1 MLRAHKSSQKIPSK
15 TETKAL
21 KQALTAGSYEQFSPP
36 ASPLISRRPISAS
49 TEAALR
55 AACTAVVNGTQDP
68 TDEIV
73 ATVPDSAR
81 ASEDLLRG
89 ANGSSSHG
97 EHSRK
102 DSRQRFEEV
111 AVPHPTKYSYKPDT
125 TVNELFPVTSQER
138 RLMQAQQ
145 PFPER
150 RESLQPKSKSVERP
164 EKSSMARMNSM
175 PEDEASDSEMMS
187 PIERPKTAPFA
198 DSSDVSTPVS
208 ASTDRIFNHA
218 STALTTAAVTP
229 SRPSK
234 RGSQNFVLNDEL
246 YQAAVEQA
254 DTTAAE
260 WMRKELEKRRQKQ
273 DREAQAAQQAQAQVQ
288 VQVQPSQWSPS
299 RSGRERSLSNSIK
312 DYIRPRTASNSRP
325 SSRNGHQRSDSTGLA
340 RTPSQSHGW
349 RSWGSALQ
357 RKQSKNNMKDPRA
370 GLPTSH
376 SDTRL
381 VGKLEIDLNRPLPAL
396 PSLDTYKEAEKV
408 SPGMHIANLMLPKSK
423 EPKEAPREAQA
434 RVVNIQKV
442 KVVPQSLPKLQTEPS
457 TIPLSPPQPRYDAG
471 ADMSPSAK
479 SHRFTS
485 HSKSSSQDS
494 CFSPASSGYP
504 SKRSI
509 DLMKAAERA
518 RSRSQENLRN
528 RARKDSSTSST
539 QSPATT
545 SAPRKVSFSTTPAT
559 TAPLPTSR
567 PTTRGRTAI
576 DPSGCPNFSRKISCD
591 HPQPR
596 NYDPRYPNVVEIT
609 ALPPMPPKSK
619 KSLSGL
625 RKIVSQ
631 FSLNTQ
637 RKREVG
643 WMEYLEKGGIGG
655 QGYMVQGAEAPVVR
669 Y

>member
-1 MLRAHKSSQKIPSK
+1 MFRAHNSSQKIPTK
-15 TETKAL
+15 VETKAL
-21 KQALTAGSYEQFSPP
+21 KQVLTAGSYERFSPP
-36 ASPLISRRPISAS
+36 ASPLINRRPISAS

-55 AACTAVVNGTQDP
+55 AACTALVNGTQGP
-68 TDEIV
+68 TDDFV
-73 ATVPDSAR
+73 AKISDSTR

-97 EHSRK
+97 KHSRK
-102 DSRQRFEEV
+102 DSRQRLEDDV
-111 AVPHPTKYSYKPDT
+111 VPHPTKYSYKPDSALDQLLPAT
-125 TVNELFPVTSQER
+125 NHER
-138 RLMQAQQ
+138 RLMQSQQ
-145 PFPER
+145 PFPKR
-150 RESLQPKSKSVERP
+150 RESLQSKSKSVERP
-164 EKSSMARMNSM
+164 EKPSIAQMNSM

-198 DSSDVSTPVS
+198 DSSDVSVSTPVS
-208 ASTDRIFNHA
+208 ASTDRIFNNA

-229 SRPSK
+229 SRPSQ
-234 RGSQNFVLNDEL
+234 RGSQNFVLSDEQ

-254 DTTAAE
+254 DAAAAE

-273 DREAQAAQQAQAQVQ
+273 DREAQAAQQAQAQIQ
-288 VQVQPSQWSPS
+288 ASQRPPS
-299 RSGRERSLSNSIK
+299 RNGRERSLSNSIK

-325 SSRNGHQRSDSTGLA
+325 GSRNGLQQSDSNGPT
-340 RTPSQSHGW
+340 RTPSQSQGW
-349 RSWGSALQ
+349 RSWGSSLQ
-357 RKQSKNNMKDPRA
+357 RKSSKSSIKDPRA
-370 GLPTSH
+370 GLPTSY

-381 VGKLEIDLNRPLPAL
+381 VGKQEVDLNRPLPAL
-396 PSLDTYKEAEKV
+396 PSLDTYKDLEKTTT
-408 SPGMHIANLMLPKSK
+408 STHIANLMRPKSK
-423 EPKEAPREAQA
+423 DPREAPKEVQA

-442 KVVPQSLPKLQTEPS
+442 KAVPQSLPKLQTEPS

-471 ADMSPSAK
+471 TDMSPSVK
-479 SHRFTS
+479 SHKFTS

-518 RSRSQENLRN
+518 RSKSQENLRS
-528 RARKDSSTSST
+528 RPRKDSSTSST
-539 QSPATT
+539 QAPPATT
-545 SAPRKVSFSTTPAT
+545 TAPRKVSFSTNAAT

-567 PTTRGRTAI
+567 PTTRGGTAV

-591 HPQPR
+591 QPPQR

-619 KSLSGL
+619 KTLTGL

-631 FSLNTQ
+631 FSLHSQ
-637 RKREVG
+637 KRKEMG
-643 WMEYLEKGGIGG
+643 WMEYLEKDGVGG
-655 QGYMVQGAEAPVVR
+655 QGYMAHGAEAPVVR